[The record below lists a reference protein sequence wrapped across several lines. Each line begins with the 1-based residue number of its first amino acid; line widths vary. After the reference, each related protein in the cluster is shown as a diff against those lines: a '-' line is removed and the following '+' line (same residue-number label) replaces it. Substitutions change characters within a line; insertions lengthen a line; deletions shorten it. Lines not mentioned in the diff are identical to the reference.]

1 MSIESGR
8 LYVVLQTLLIEN
20 KASKRVVYIQTK
32 QEGDGTVP
40 YPSVSHHTCALDVVT
55 LENAKKKKK
64 SGRDSSSS
72 PLNSKKCNGLLT
84 DQLSTH

>member
-1 MSIESGR
+1 MSIESSR
-8 LYVVLQTLLIEN
+8 LYVVVQTLLIEN

-64 SGRDSSSS
+64 ADVI
-72 PLNSKKCNGLLT
+72 PLPPLLT
-84 DQLSTH
+84 AKSVMVY

>member
-8 LYVVLQTLLIEN
+8 LYVVVQTLLIEN

-64 SGRDSSSS
+64 ADVI
-72 PLNSKKCNGLLT
+72 PLPPLLT
-84 DQLSTH
+84 AKSVMVY

>member
-8 LYVVLQTLLIEN
+8 LYVVVQTLLIEN

-40 YPSVSHHTCALDVVT
+40 YPSVSHHTCALNVVT
-55 LENAKKKKK
+55 LENAKKKKA
-64 SGRDSSSS
+64 DVI
-72 PLNSKKCNGLLT
+72 PLPPLLT
-84 DQLSTH
+84 AKSVMVY